1 MRSKSIRTPHIETMT
16 TTKEKTTTA
25 STHTDTVEATATAT
39 MAPTIAGSPAPTAEA
54 EPAEAPPHDE
64 CDECVLCCYPL
75 PLQLN
80 DSIYKSCC
88 GETIC
93 LGCVVAQ
100 KRTLIIGT
108 NVKKPIKGS
117 KEEEREFMTMLLS
130 EQTCVCP
137 FCRTGVPEN
146 DTEFLERLYKQ
157 IGEYKDPKA
166 MNMMGIFYLKGE
178 QGLSKD
184 LKKAEEV
191 FKQAYDLDD
200 PVAAWNLVHLYSE
213 YIPDEDLK
221 MKYAEEGAK
230 RGNLYCMN
238 TLAIRAAQSGNH
250 EEAKRQFMTA
260 ACSGNDEAMENVMLC
275 YRKKILSKDDLAT
288 TLRAHKTINDA
299 GMSEPREYAMRHK
312 AFEKKWSQQVQENGR
327 RTSAEQRRRK

>member
-1 MRSKSIRTPHIETMT
+1 MSSSFGFKSGFLNNNSSSTSVRSAT
-16 TTKEKTTTA
+16 TTTA
-25 STHTDTVEATATAT
+25 TVAPPSTVQTRRATSTVAATA
-39 MAPTIAGSPAPTAEA
+39 PTEPT
-54 EPAEAPPHDE
+54 PPSTEDPHE
-64 CDECVLCCYPL
+64 ECVLCCYPL
-75 PLQLN
+75 PPTP
-80 DSIYKSCC
+80 DESIYQECC
-88 GETIC
+88 GEVIC
-93 LGCVVAQ
+93 DGCIVAQ

-108 NVKKPIKGS
+108 NVKKPIAGS
-117 KEEEREFMTMLLS
+117 KEEELEFLKIMYSKQIM
-130 EQTCVCP
+130 VCP

-275 YRKKILSKDDLAT
+275 YRKEILSKDDLAT
-288 TLRAHKTINDA
+288 TLRAHKTITDT
-299 GMSEPREYAMRHK
+299 GKSEPREYAKRHK
-312 AFEKKWSQQVQENGR
+312 AFEEKEIGTN
-327 RTSAEQRRRK
+327 